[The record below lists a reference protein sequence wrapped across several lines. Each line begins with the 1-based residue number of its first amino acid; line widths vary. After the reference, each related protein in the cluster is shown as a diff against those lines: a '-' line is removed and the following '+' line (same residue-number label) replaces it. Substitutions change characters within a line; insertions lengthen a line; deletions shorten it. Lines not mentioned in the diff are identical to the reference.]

1 MSVLTEQLQKA
12 SFRGVPFEVTAA
24 SLTAGRR
31 TVVHEYPKRDKPYVE
46 DLGRASRKM
55 TVKAFVVGSDYLTRA
70 QRLLAAIEK
79 PGPGMLVHPWLGEM
93 RVTLSAVSELTFDTA
108 LGVANIT
115 FTATEAGELEFP
127 SASADRTGL
136 VLAAADSLSA
146 SAISRFVDSISLSPV
161 SEYVNAALS
170 GDLLDVLGVVSNAD
184 LAKVFGLADDVA
196 DLASKGLSLIS
207 TDPRVFAQTLA
218 GALGLSRWATTAT
231 AWSRAAK
238 QLGNLIGNDRLSS
251 GTTDWVAATKEQRP
265 MSAAVKTA
273 KQNRAAVETVTR
285 QLLAAQMVGAAAV
298 VGTSSD
304 VTEPSY
310 GLTLGQ
316 ALSKNAVVMPK
327 SYDELMDVRDALMD
341 VLETEMLRETDD
353 VVYAALVS
361 ARTAVFEVLTER
373 AEGESRLVTVV
384 PSDVTP
390 ALVLAY
396 DWHDDA
402 GRDFEIAARNGVVR
416 EGFCPAVE
424 TKVLS
429 E

>member
-1 MSVLTEQLQKA
+1 MTVLTEQLQKA

-31 TVVHEYPKRDKPYVE
+31 TVVHEYPQRDKPYVE
-46 DLGRASRKM
+46 DLGRASRKL
-55 TVKAFVVGSDYLTRA
+55 TIKAFVVGSDYLARA

-79 PGPGMLVHPWLGEM
+79 PGPGTLVHPWLGEM
-93 RVTLSAVSELTFDTA
+93 RVTLSTVSELTFDTA
-108 LGVANIT
+108 LGVANIN

-127 SASADRTGL
+127 SATSDRTGL
-136 VLAAADSLSA
+136 VLAAADSLSE

-184 LAKVFGLADDVA
+184 LAKVFDLADDVA

-207 TDPRVFAQTLA
+207 TDPRVFAETLA

-231 AWSRAAK
+231 AWSRVAK
-238 QLGNLIGNDRLSS
+238 QLGHLVGNDHLSS
-251 GTTDWVAATKEQRP
+251 GTTDWIAATKEHRP
-265 MSAAVKTA
+265 MSAAVSTA

-285 QLLAAQMVGAAAV
+285 QLLTAQAVGAAAI
-298 VGTSSD
+298 VGTTAD
-304 VTEPSY
+304 VTDPSF
-310 GLTLGQ
+310 GFTLGES
-316 ALSKNAVVMPK
+316 LPDNAVVMPK
-327 SYDELMDVRDALMD
+327 SYDELVAVRDAVME
-341 VLETEMLRETDD
+341 VLEAEMLRETDD
-353 VVYAALVS
+353 VVYAALVT

-373 AEGESRLVTVV
+373 AESESRLVTVV
-384 PSDVTP
+384 PADVTP

-402 GRDFEIAARNGVVR
+402 GRDFEIAARNSVVR

-424 TKVLS
+424 TRVLS

>member
-31 TVVHEYPKRDKPYVE
+31 TVVHEYPQRDKPYVE
-46 DLGRASRKM
+46 DLGRASRKL
-55 TVKAFVVGSDYLTRA
+55 TIKAFVVGSDYLARA

-79 PGPGMLVHPWLGEM
+79 PGPGTLVHPWLGEM

-108 LGVANIT
+108 LGVANVT

-127 SASADRTGL
+127 SATADRTGL
-136 VLAAADSLSA
+136 VLAAADTLSE

-184 LAKVFGLADDVA
+184 LAKVFDLADGVA

-207 TDPRVFAQTLA
+207 TDPRFFAETLA

-231 AWSRAAK
+231 AWSRVAK
-238 QLGNLIGNDRLSS
+238 QLGHLVGNDRLSS
-251 GTTDWVAATKEQRP
+251 GTTDWIAATKEHRP

-285 QLLAAQMVGAAAV
+285 QLLTAQAVGAAAM
-298 VGTSSD
+298 VGTATD
-304 VTEPSY
+304 VTDPSF
-310 GLTLGQ
+310 GFTLGES
-316 ALSKNAVVMPK
+316 LPDNAVVMPK
-327 SYDELMDVRDALMD
+327 SYDELVAVRDAVME
-341 VLETEMLRETDD
+341 VLEAEMLRETDD
-353 VVYAALVS
+353 VVYTALVT

-373 AEGESRLVTVV
+373 AESESRLVTVV
-384 PSDVTP
+384 PADVTP

-402 GRDFEIAARNGVVR
+402 GRDFEIAARNSVVR

-424 TKVLS
+424 TRVLS

>member
-12 SFRGVPFEVTAA
+12 SFRGVPFEVTSA

-31 TVVHEYPKRDKPYVE
+31 TVVHEYPQRDKPYVE
-46 DLGRASRKM
+46 DLGRASRKL
-55 TVKAFVVGSDYLTRA
+55 TIKAFVVGSDYLARA

-79 PGPGMLVHPWLGEM
+79 PGPGTLVHPWLGEM

-127 SASADRTGL
+127 SATSDRTGL
-136 VLAAADSLSA
+136 VLAAADSLSE

-184 LAKVFGLADDVA
+184 LAKVFDLADDVA

-207 TDPRVFAQTLA
+207 TDPRVFAETLA

-238 QLGNLIGNDRLSS
+238 QLGHLVGNDRLSS
-251 GTTDWVAATKEQRP
+251 GTTDWIAATKEHRP

-285 QLLAAQMVGAAAV
+285 QLLTAQAVGAAAI
-298 VGTSSD
+298 VGTATD
-304 VTEPSY
+304 VTDPS
-310 GLTLGQ
+310 LGF
-316 ALSKNAVVMPK
+316 ALGESLPDNAVEMPK
-327 SYDELMDVRDALMD
+327 SYDELVAVRDAVME
-341 VLETEMLRETDD
+341 VLEAEMLRETDD
-353 VVYAALVS
+353 VVYAALVT

-373 AEGESRLVTVV
+373 AESESRLVTVV
-384 PSDVTP
+384 PADVTP

-424 TKVLS
+424 TRVLS

>member
-1 MSVLTEQLQKA
+1 MTVLTEQLQKA

-31 TVVHEYPKRDKPYVE
+31 TVVHEYPQRDKPYVE
-46 DLGRASRKM
+46 DLGRASRKV
-55 TVKAFVVGSDYLTRA
+55 TIKAFVVGKDYLTRA

-79 PGPGMLVHPWLGEM
+79 PGPGTLVHPWLGEM

-136 VLAAADSLSA
+136 VLAAADSLSE

-184 LAKVFGLADDVA
+184 LAKVFDLADDVA
-196 DLASKGLSLIS
+196 NLASKGLSLIS
-207 TDPRVFAQTLA
+207 TDPRVFAETLA

-238 QLGNLIGNDRLSS
+238 QLGNLVGSDRLSS
-251 GTTDWVAATKEQRP
+251 GTTDCIAATKEQRP
-265 MSAAVKTA
+265 MSAAVSTA
-273 KQNRAAVETVTR
+273 KKNRAAVETVTR

-298 VGTSSD
+298 IGTSND
-304 VTEPSY
+304 VTDPSY
-310 GLTLGQ
+310 GLTMGQ
-316 ALSKNAVVMPK
+316 ALSENAVVMPK
-327 SYDELMDVRDALMD
+327 SYDELVAVRDALMD
-341 VLETEMLRETDD
+341 VLETEMLRGMDD
-353 VVYAALVS
+353 TVYAALVS

-373 AEGESRLVTVV
+373 AESESRLVTVV
-384 PSDVTP
+384 PADVTP

-402 GRDFEIAARNGVVR
+402 GRDFEIAARNGVAR